1 MRHVW
6 ITGAGRGIGAAI
18 ALAFAREGATLS
30 LSGRNLATLNLQKQI
45 LEQACPGVKVHVS
58 VMDLVDAASVTAAY
72 QANHHALGPV
82 DVLINNAG
90 QALSQPFAKT
100 DMTLWHQMLN
110 VNLTGTYLCIQA
122 TLPDL
127 RTPQPQRSGT
137 LVRLV
142 GMTLEARG
150 VMAPLGACCEVVG
163 QTGHR
168 VEAEVVGFND
178 KVLFLMPFTEPTG
191 VGPGDMVRVLSNSS
205 LVKLGPELLGR
216 VIDGRCQPL
225 DGKPDPGCKELLS
238 LLGRPINPME
248 RGPIN
253 KILDVGVK
261 AINGVLTLG
270 RGQRL
275 GLVAGSGVGKSVLLG
290 MLTRFTKADVV
301 VIGLIGERGRE
312 VQAFIQESLG
322 EEGLAKSV
330 VVAAPANVS
339 PVLRLKATHLT
350 HVIAEYFRDQGKDV
364 LMLCDSLTRV
374 AHAQREIGLA
384 IGEPPTAKGYPPS
397 VFALLPNLIERGG
410 VGRHGHGSITA
421 IYTVLAEGD
430 DAADPIV
437 DIARASLDGQ
447 VMLSRKLADSA
458 HYPAI
463 DLTGSI
469 SRLMQ
474 SLLSNEDLKSA
485 NKLRRLWSI
494 YQQNV
499 DLVQVGAYENGSN
512 PELDEAIRLND
523 RIVSFLRQDMHISQD
538 YETTRQQLRELLSQ

>member
-1 MRHVW
+1 MAHM
-6 ITGAGRGIGAAI
+6 IDFAA
-18 ALAFAREGATLS
+18 EVDQS
-30 LSGRNLATLNLQKQI
+30 LSG
-45 LEQACPGVKVHVS
+45 
-58 VMDLVDAASVTAAY
+58 
-72 QANHHALGPV
+72 
-82 DVLINNAG
+82 
-90 QALSQPFAKT
+90 
-100 DMTLWHQMLN
+100 
-110 VNLTGTYLCIQA
+110 
-122 TLPDL
+122 L

-163 QTGHR
+163 RHGHR

-178 KVLFLMPFTEPTG
+178 KVLFLMPFTEPAG
-191 VGPGDMVRVLSNSS
+191 VGPGDMVRVVSNSS
-205 LVKLGPELLGR
+205 LVSLGPELLGR

-225 DGKPDPGCKELLS
+225 DGKPAPVCKDLLS

-261 AINGVLTLG
+261 AINGILTLG

-275 GLVAGSGVGKSVLLG
+275 GLIAGSGVGKSVLLG
-290 MLTRFTKADVV
+290 MLTRFTKADIVI
-301 VIGLIGERGRE
+301 IGLIGERGRE

-397 VFALLPNLIERGG
+397 VFGLLPNLIERGG

-474 SLLSNEDLKSA
+474 TLLSSEDLKLS
-485 NKLRRLWSI
+485 NKLRRLWSL

-499 DLVQVGAYENGSN
+499 DLIQVGAYENGSN

-523 RIVSFLRQDMHISQD
+523 RIVNFLRQDMHISED
-538 YETTRQQLRELLSQ
+538 YDATRAQLRALLSQ

>member
-1 MRHVW
+1 MVDF
-6 ITGAGRGIGAAI
+6 AADI
-18 ALAFAREGATLS
+18 
-30 LSGRNLATLNLQKQI
+30 
-45 LEQACPGVKVHVS
+45 
-58 VMDLVDAASVTAAY
+58 DA
-72 QANHHALGPV
+72 
-82 DVLINNAG
+82 VLP
-90 QALSQPFAKT
+90 Q
-100 DMTLWHQMLN
+100 
-110 VNLTGTYLCIQA
+110 
-122 TLPDL
+122 L
-127 RTPQPQRSGT
+127 RTPQPLRSGT

-163 QTGHR
+163 RHGHR

-178 KVLFLMPFTEPTG
+178 KILFLMPFTEPAG
-191 VGPGDMVRVLSNSS
+191 VGPGDMVRVISNSS
-205 LVKLGPELLGR
+205 LVSLGPELLGR

-225 DGKPDPGCKELLS
+225 DGKPPPECKELLS

-275 GLVAGSGVGKSVLLG
+275 GLIAGSGVGKSVLLG

-330 VVAAPANVS
+330 VIAAPANVS

-350 HVIAEYFRDQGKDV
+350 HVIAEYFRDKGMDV

-397 VFALLPNLIERGG
+397 VFGLLPNLIERGG

-474 SLLSNEDLKSA
+474 SLLSSEDLKSA

-499 DLVQVGAYENGSN
+499 DLVQVGAYEHGSN

-523 RIVSFLRQDMHISQD
+523 RIVAFLRQDMHISQD
-538 YETTRQQLRELLSQ
+538 YETTRLQLRELLNQT

>member
-1 MRHVW
+1 MMD
-6 ITGAGRGIGAAI
+6 
-18 ALAFAREGATLS
+18 FADEVEQS
-30 LSGRNLATLNLQKQI
+30 LSG
-45 LEQACPGVKVHVS
+45 
-58 VMDLVDAASVTAAY
+58 
-72 QANHHALGPV
+72 
-82 DVLINNAG
+82 
-90 QALSQPFAKT
+90 
-100 DMTLWHQMLN
+100 
-110 VNLTGTYLCIQA
+110 
-122 TLPDL
+122 L

-163 QTGHR
+163 RHGHR

-178 KVLFLMPFTEPTG
+178 KVLFLMPFTEPAG
-191 VGPGDMVRVLSNSS
+191 VGPGDMVRVVSNSS
-205 LVKLGPELLGR
+205 LVSLGPELLGR

-225 DGKPDPGCKELLS
+225 DGKPAPVCKDLLS

-261 AINGVLTLG
+261 AINGILTLG

-275 GLVAGSGVGKSVLLG
+275 GLIAGSGVGKSVLLG
-290 MLTRFTKADVV
+290 MLTRFTKADIV

-330 VVAAPANVS
+330 VIAAPANVS

-397 VFALLPNLIERGG
+397 VFGLLPNLIERGG

-474 SLLSNEDLKSA
+474 TLLSSEDLKLS
-485 NKLRRLWSI
+485 NKLRRLWSL

-499 DLVQVGAYENGSN
+499 DLIQVGAYENGSN

-523 RIVSFLRQDMHISQD
+523 SIVNFLRQDMHISQD
-538 YETTRQQLRELLSQ
+538 YEVTRTQLRELLNQS

>member
-1 MRHVW
+1 MVDF
-6 ITGAGRGIGAAI
+6 AADI
-18 ALAFAREGATLS
+18 
-30 LSGRNLATLNLQKQI
+30 
-45 LEQACPGVKVHVS
+45 
-58 VMDLVDAASVTAAY
+58 DA
-72 QANHHALGPV
+72 
-82 DVLINNAG
+82 VLP
-90 QALSQPFAKT
+90 Q
-100 DMTLWHQMLN
+100 
-110 VNLTGTYLCIQA
+110 
-122 TLPDL
+122 L
-127 RTPQPQRSGT
+127 RTPQPLRCGT

-163 QTGHR
+163 RHGHR

-178 KVLFLMPFTEPTG
+178 KILFLMPFTEPAG
-191 VGPGDMVRVLSNSS
+191 VGPGDMVRVISNSS
-205 LVKLGPELLGR
+205 LVSLGPELLGR

-225 DGKPDPGCKELLS
+225 DGKPPPECKELLS

-275 GLVAGSGVGKSVLLG
+275 GLIAGSGVGKSVLLG

-330 VVAAPANVS
+330 VIAAPANVS

-350 HVIAEYFRDQGKDV
+350 HVIAEYFRDKGMDV

-397 VFALLPNLIERGG
+397 VFGLLPNLIERGG

-474 SLLSNEDLKSA
+474 SLLSSEDLKSA

-499 DLVQVGAYENGSN
+499 DLVQVGAYEHGSN

-523 RIVSFLRQDMHISQD
+523 RIVAFLRQDMHISQD
-538 YETTRQQLRELLSQ
+538 YETTRLQLRELLNQT

>member
-1 MRHVW
+1 M
-6 ITGAGRGIGAAI
+6 ID
-18 ALAFAREGATLS
+18 FAEAVDQS
-30 LSGRNLATLNLQKQI
+30 LSG
-45 LEQACPGVKVHVS
+45 
-58 VMDLVDAASVTAAY
+58 
-72 QANHHALGPV
+72 
-82 DVLINNAG
+82 
-90 QALSQPFAKT
+90 
-100 DMTLWHQMLN
+100 
-110 VNLTGTYLCIQA
+110 
-122 TLPDL
+122 L

-163 QTGHR
+163 RHGHR

-178 KVLFLMPFTEPTG
+178 KVLFLMPFTEPAG
-191 VGPGDMVRVLSNSS
+191 VGPGDMVRVVSNSS
-205 LVKLGPELLGR
+205 LVSLGPELLGR

-225 DGKPDPGCKELLS
+225 DGKPAPVCKDLLS

-261 AINGVLTLG
+261 AINGILTLG

-275 GLVAGSGVGKSVLLG
+275 GLIAGSGVGKSVLLG
-290 MLTRFTKADVV
+290 MLTRFTKADIV

-330 VVAAPANVS
+330 VIAAPANVS

-397 VFALLPNLIERGG
+397 VFGLLPNLIERGG

-474 SLLSNEDLKSA
+474 TLLSSEDLKLS
-485 NKLRRLWSI
+485 NKLRRLWSL

-499 DLVQVGAYENGSN
+499 DLIQVGAYENGSN

-523 RIVSFLRQDMHISQD
+523 RIVNFLRQDMHISQD
-538 YETTRQQLRELLSQ
+538 YEVTRSQLRDLLSQS

>member
-1 MRHVW
+1 M
-6 ITGAGRGIGAAI
+6 
-18 ALAFAREGATLS
+18 LDFADAVEQS
-30 LSGRNLATLNLQKQI
+30 LSG
-45 LEQACPGVKVHVS
+45 
-58 VMDLVDAASVTAAY
+58 
-72 QANHHALGPV
+72 
-82 DVLINNAG
+82 
-90 QALSQPFAKT
+90 
-100 DMTLWHQMLN
+100 
-110 VNLTGTYLCIQA
+110 
-122 TLPDL
+122 L

-163 QTGHR
+163 RHGHR

-178 KVLFLMPFTEPTG
+178 KVLFLMPFTEPAG
-191 VGPGDMVRVLSNSS
+191 VGPGDMVRVVSNSS
-205 LVKLGPELLGR
+205 LVSLGPELLGR

-225 DGKPDPGCKELLS
+225 DGKPAPVCKDLLS

-261 AINGVLTLG
+261 AINGILTLG

-275 GLVAGSGVGKSVLLG
+275 GLIAGSGVGKSVLLG
-290 MLTRFTKADVV
+290 MLTRFTKADIVI
-301 VIGLIGERGRE
+301 IGLIGERGRE

-330 VVAAPANVS
+330 VIAAPANVS

-397 VFALLPNLIERGG
+397 VFGLLPNLIERGG

-474 SLLSNEDLKSA
+474 TLLSSEDLKLS
-485 NKLRRLWSI
+485 NKLRRLWSL

-499 DLVQVGAYENGSN
+499 DLIQVGAYENGSN

-523 RIVSFLRQDMHISQD
+523 RIVNFLRQDMHISQD
-538 YETTRQQLRELLSQ
+538 YEVTRSQLRDLLSQP

>member
-1 MRHVW
+1 MD
-6 ITGAGRGIGAAI
+6 
-18 ALAFAREGATLS
+18 FADEVEQS
-30 LSGRNLATLNLQKQI
+30 LSG
-45 LEQACPGVKVHVS
+45 
-58 VMDLVDAASVTAAY
+58 
-72 QANHHALGPV
+72 
-82 DVLINNAG
+82 
-90 QALSQPFAKT
+90 
-100 DMTLWHQMLN
+100 
-110 VNLTGTYLCIQA
+110 
-122 TLPDL
+122 L

-163 QTGHR
+163 RHGHR

-178 KVLFLMPFTEPTG
+178 KVLFLMPFTEPAG
-191 VGPGDMVRVLSNSS
+191 VGPGDMVRVVSNSS
-205 LVKLGPELLGR
+205 LVSLGPELLGR

-225 DGKPDPGCKELLS
+225 DGKPAPVCKDLLS

-261 AINGVLTLG
+261 VINGILTLG

-275 GLVAGSGVGKSVLLG
+275 GLIAGSGVGKSVLLG
-290 MLTRFTKADVV
+290 MLTRFTKADIV

-330 VVAAPANVS
+330 VIAAPANVS

-397 VFALLPNLIERGG
+397 VFGLLPNLIERGG
-410 VGRHGHGSITA
+410 VGRHVHGSITA

-474 SLLSNEDLKSA
+474 TLLSSEDLKLS
-485 NKLRRLWSI
+485 NKLRRLWSL

-499 DLVQVGAYENGSN
+499 DLIQVGAYENGSN

-523 RIVSFLRQDMHISQD
+523 RIVNFLRQDMHISQD
-538 YETTRQQLRELLSQ
+538 YEVTRSQLRDLLNQS

>member
-1 MRHVW
+1 MDF
-6 ITGAGRGIGAAI
+6 AADI
-18 ALAFAREGATLS
+18 
-30 LSGRNLATLNLQKQI
+30 
-45 LEQACPGVKVHVS
+45 
-58 VMDLVDAASVTAAY
+58 DA
-72 QANHHALGPV
+72 
-82 DVLINNAG
+82 VL
-90 QALSQPFAKT
+90 P
-100 DMTLWHQMLN
+100 H
-110 VNLTGTYLCIQA
+110 
-122 TLPDL
+122 L

-163 QTGHR
+163 RHGHR

-178 KVLFLMPFTEPTG
+178 KILFLMPFTEPAG
-191 VGPGDMVRVLSNSS
+191 VGPGDMVRVISNSS
-205 LVKLGPELLGR
+205 LVSLGPELLGR

-225 DGKPDPGCKELLS
+225 DGKPPPECKELLS

-275 GLVAGSGVGKSVLLG
+275 GLIAGSGVGKSVLLG

-397 VFALLPNLIERGG
+397 VFGLLPNLIERGG

-499 DLVQVGAYENGSN
+499 DLVQVGAYEHGSN
-512 PELDEAIRLND
+512 PELDEAIRLHD
-523 RIVSFLRQDMHISQD
+523 RIVAFLRQDMHISQD
-538 YETTRQQLRELLSQ
+538 YDTTRVQLRDLLNQT